1 MTRLLDRV
9 GAAGALLAA
18 VAAPCCFPVFAA
30 FAAAT
35 GLGVLGRFEST
46 VLYLFQGFALLAVVG
61 LALSYRGHRRIGPLA
76 LGILCAAALAYVFY
90 DAWSVSLLYAGLL
103 GLVGASGW
111 NWFYS
116 HAKRRSGA
124 VLDSTIT
131 CPHCGRRTEE
141 TMPTNAC
148 LFFYDC
154 PACKARLKPQP
165 GHCCVFCS
173 YGSVPCPPI
182 QLGESCCA

>member
-1 MTRLLDRV
+1 MTRSLDRL

-46 VLYLFQGFALLAVVG
+46 VLYLFQGFALVAVVG
-61 LALSYRGHRRIGPLA
+61 LAVSYRGHRRIGPLA
-76 LGILCAAALAYVFY
+76 LGIISAAALGFVFY
-90 DAWSVSLLYAGLL
+90 YAWSVPLLYTSLFGLL
-103 GLVGASGW
+103 AASGW
-111 NWFYS
+111 NWF
-116 HAKRRSGA
+116 AGRTQVRSRL
-124 VLDSTIT
+124 VLQSTIT
-131 CPHCGRRTEE
+131 CPQCGHRSKEI
-141 TMPTNAC
+141 MPTNAC

-154 PACKARLKPQP
+154 PACRARLKPKT

-182 QLGESCCA
+182 QVGESCCA